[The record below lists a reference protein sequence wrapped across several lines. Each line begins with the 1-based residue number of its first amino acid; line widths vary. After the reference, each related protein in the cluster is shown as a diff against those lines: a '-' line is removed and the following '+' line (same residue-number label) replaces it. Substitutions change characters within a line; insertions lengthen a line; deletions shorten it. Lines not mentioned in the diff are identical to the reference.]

1 MAQTKFLITGAT
13 GGDAAR
19 QLLEK
24 DHAEYSPIGLTSDR
38 SNCRSLALRRCLGTS
53 SISTLCEPH

>member
-13 GGDAAR
+13 GRTGGDAAR

-24 DHAEYSPIGLTSDR
+24 QHAVRALAHRADER
-38 SNCRSLALRRCLGTS
+38 SV
-53 SISTLCEPH
+53 